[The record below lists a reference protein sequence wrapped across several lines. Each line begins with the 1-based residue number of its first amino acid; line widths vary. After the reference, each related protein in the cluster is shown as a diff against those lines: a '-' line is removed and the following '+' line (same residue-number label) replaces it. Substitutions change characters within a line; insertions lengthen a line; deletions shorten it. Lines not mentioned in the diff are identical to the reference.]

1 MILPVYHS
9 VHVSCISGLRPN
21 CCRALRRYDRAIQY
35 VDGVPPGDYS
45 DEDDGFDDSPSIENE
60 RGCREEEVGTDEWSP
75 LGGREA
81 ELVDLQVAILCNQA
95 ACHLKLGDGAAALEV
110 ADRASTF
117 KAPVDGA
124 AGVKAAYRRACAL
137 EAVGDLDEA
146 RVAFKSVLD
155 VDPKNSQ
162 SIQVITSMNDE
173 AVLLQV
179 LQNVCL
185 VGSESLRGQRRTNL

>member
-1 MILPVYHS
+1 MHLYNDLARLS
-9 VHVSCISGLRPN
+9 LRSRLTN
-21 CCRALRRYDRAIQY
+21 SRFASYCCRALRRYEKAIQY
-35 VDGVPPGDYS
+35 VDGVPPEDYS
-45 DEDDGFDDSPSIENE
+45 DEDNGFDDSPSSENE
-60 RGCREEEVGTDEWSP
+60 QDCREDEVGIDERSP
-75 LGGREA
+75 LGGTDVEF
-81 ELVDLQVAILCNQA
+81 VDLQVAILCNQA

-162 SIQVITSMNDE
+162 CIQVTTSINHE
-173 AVLLQV
+173 ALSLLV
-179 LQNVCL
+179 REV
-185 VGSESLRGQRRTNL
+185 

>member
-1 MILPVYHS
+1 M
-9 VHVSCISGLRPN
+9 
-21 CCRALRRYDRAIQY
+21 
-35 VDGVPPGDYS
+35 
-45 DEDDGFDDSPSIENE
+45 
-60 RGCREEEVGTDEWSP
+60 
-75 LGGREA
+75 
-81 ELVDLQVAILCNQA
+81 AILCNQA

-155 VDPKNSQ
+155 VDPKNSHCV
-162 SIQVITSMNDE
+162 QVTSANDG
-173 AVLLQV
+173 AVLLH
-179 LQNVCL
+179 VC
-185 VGSESLRGQRRTNL
+185 VAGSGSLRGPPRTNLQLFKVFLRREETECVEDRVLMREKRGASSVYCSCSKSQNIKSPSRAG